1 MPLRSLLA
9 ICLCLLMMLGL
20 IFFHYTQSGIDA
32 LTVLSSL
39 LILCVTAAF
48 GIGSYRVR
56 RRKADVTS
64 RSKAFRGG
72 GKENDPTVWPPP
84 PKDPR
89 RGGQ

>member
-1 MPLRSLLA
+1 MSLRSLLA
-9 ICLCLLMMLGL
+9 TCFYSLIILCFT
-20 IFFHYTQSGIDA
+20 FFHYRQSGIDA